1 MPYLNVVT
9 RYAAAATLAL
19 TATATTGFAADCAM
33 NERVYEMKRTDTS
46 FNLCMPPTKRFNI
59 GMPPMKRFNL
69 GMPPTDAFIMWDSVV
84 SAADAKPI
92 ETKNGAFILVDA
104 LREGDELKGGDIA
117 VFKGSYKCN
126 G

>member
-46 FNLCMPPTKRFNI
+46 FNI
-59 GMPPMKRFNL
+59 